1 MEWSEEHDVLLLR
14 EMLGSNVFLV
24 KKGSPARGLA
34 WEAIVDRLNGMESPK
49 FQLKDKRA
57 VRERWVLLRKKFTK
71 KMSEEE
77 KESGISVD
85 DLTEKEVLIEEL
97 VSREDTAT
105 ADADHTAKR
114 QDKDK
119 ETAED
124 IRKKAMESLKE
135 TKKRKSGN
143 DENDGSPKRRKS
155 GQRCAQPLIDF
166 LREKS
171 DADREVRQ
179 QELDIK
185 KKEQESQQQVMQAL
199 LQQQQQMNDVL
210 LSVFQKVLDK

>member
-1 MEWSEEHDVLLLR
+1 MEWTEEHDVLLLR
-14 EMLGSNVFLV
+14 EILGSNVFVV

-34 WEAIVDRLNGMESPK
+34 WEAIVESLNKIESPK

-85 DLTEKEVLIEEL
+85 DLTEREALIEEL

-105 ADADHTAKR
+105 ADADFASKQ

-119 ETAED
+119 ETAEE
-124 IRKKAMESLKE
+124 IRKKAMENLRE
-135 TKKRKSGN
+135 TNKRKS
-143 DENDGSPKRRKS
+143 EKDGSPKRRKS
-155 GQRCAQPLIDF
+155 GQRCAQPLVDF
-166 LREKS
+166 LREKA
-171 DADREVRQ
+171 DADREVRR
-179 QELDIK
+179 QELDMK
-185 KKEQESQQQVMQAL
+185 KKEQESQQQVMQSLLQEQQKINGAL
-199 LQQQQQMNDVL
+199 LTVL
-210 LSVFQKVLDK
+210 QKVIEK

>member
-14 EMLGSNVFLV
+14 EMLGSSVFLV

-34 WEAIVDRLNGMESPK
+34 WEAIVERLNRMESPK

-105 ADADHTAKR
+105 ADADHAAKQ
-114 QDKDK
+114 QDKNK

-171 DADREVRQ
+171 GADREVRQ

-210 LSVFQKVLDK
+210 LSVFQKML